1 MLIAMTKLDFISV
14 VVNGGRT
21 DGVRAGDLT
30 GDRFR
35 LVPCVFGDII
45 HAKNIYYLHI
55 ISCRLH
61 LFVLPVAHIEVLHKL
76 PDADAPPPPNKL
88 CGGIPTIRHPGLIR
102 IQTHKDAS
110 CFHID

>member
-1 MLIAMTKLDFISV
+1 MTKLDFISAG
-14 VVNGGRT
+14 VNGGRT
-21 DGVRAGDLT
+21 DGVRGGDLT
-30 GDRFR
+30 GDRAGDRFR
-35 LVPCVFGDII
+35 LVPCVFGVII
-45 HAKNIYYLHI
+45 RAKNIYYLHI

-88 CGGIPTIRHPGLIR
+88 CGGIPMIRHPCLIR